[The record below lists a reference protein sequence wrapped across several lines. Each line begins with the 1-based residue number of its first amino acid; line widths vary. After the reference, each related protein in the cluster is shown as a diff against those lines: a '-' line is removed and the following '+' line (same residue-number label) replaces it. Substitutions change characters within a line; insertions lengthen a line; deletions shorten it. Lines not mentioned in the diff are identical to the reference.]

1 MLTAAEKL
9 DVLTNLGVQLNRVA
23 DLDLLLERVLTE
35 ARRVV
40 NADAGSIYIR
50 ENNQLHF
57 SYTQNATQEKRL
69 PPGSKLIY
77 STFSVPINDN
87 SIAGFVAHSG
97 QTLNISDVYETEGD
111 CSYRFSRKFDEA
123 AGYRTSSMLTIPLTT
138 YRGDVIGVLQIINA
152 QDEAGLVIPFSE
164 EDEKMMNH
172 FASTATVALE
182 RARMTRAIILRMI
195 GMAEMRDPKET
206 GAHVNRVGAYS
217 VEVYEAWAR
226 KRGLSQHDMDVKRD
240 VFRMAAMMHDVGKV
254 GVSDTILKKPGRFTP
269 EEFEIM
275 KAHTFMGARLFTDKQ
290 SEFDDAA
297 SEVAL
302 NHHERWDGRGY
313 PGFVDPLTGR
323 PLPGYGDEQGRARG
337 KAGEEIP
344 VFGRIVAITDVYD
357 ALCSKR
363 VYKPAWDENDALKII
378 EEGAGT
384 QFDPEITEIFFSCLD
399 VIRSIRDRYP
409 DQSETGHADPKKETP
424 PPDCL

>member
-35 ARRVV
+35 ARQVV

-57 SYTQNATQEKRL
+57 SYTQNATLAKRL
-69 PPGSKLIY
+69 APGSKLIY

-87 SIAGFVAHSG
+87 SIAGFVANSG
-97 QTLNISDVYETEGD
+97 QILNITDVYEND
-111 CSYRFSRKFDEA
+111 SVCPYRFSRKFDVA
-123 AGYRTSSMLTIPLTT
+123 SGYRTRSMLTIPLTT
-138 YRGDVIGVLQIINA
+138 YRGDVVGVLQIINA
-152 QDEAGLVIPFSE
+152 QDETGQVIPFSD
-164 EDEKMMNH
+164 EDEKMMCH
-172 FASTATVALE
+172 FAGTATVALE

-195 GMAEMRDPKET
+195 RMAELRDPKET

-217 VEVYEAWAR
+217 VELYEAWAR
-226 KRGLSQHDMDVKRD
+226 KRGLPEHEIDMKRD

-254 GVSDTILKKPGRFTP
+254 GVSDTILKKPSRFTP

-275 KAHTFMGARLFTDKQ
+275 KAHTYLGARLFTDKQ

-313 PGFVDPLTGR
+313 PGFVDPLTGLA
-323 PLPGYGDEQGRARG
+323 LPGYENEHGGPKG
-337 KAGEEIP
+337 KRGEEIP
-344 VFGRIVAITDVYD
+344 VFGRIVAVTDVYD

-363 VYKPAWDENDALKII
+363 IYKPAWDESEALKAM
-378 EEGAGT
+378 EAGAGT
-384 QFDPEITEIFFSCLD
+384 QFDPEIIEIFFSCLD
-399 VIRSIRDRYP
+399 IIHSIRDRYQ
-409 DQSETGHADPKKETP
+409 DQSASGQAEPKTSKP
-424 PPDCL
+424 PLDCP